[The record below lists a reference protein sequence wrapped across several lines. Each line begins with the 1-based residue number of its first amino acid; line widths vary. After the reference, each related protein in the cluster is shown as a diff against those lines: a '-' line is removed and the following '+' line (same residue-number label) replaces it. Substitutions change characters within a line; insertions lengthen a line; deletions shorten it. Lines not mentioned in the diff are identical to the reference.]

1 MIENFELLIVTIII
15 LILMFVGFLPLIYLK
30 FCKDLNNNVELYN
43 TICNND
49 MNVNIPP
56 DKQIKHTYMWNIA
69 NFLFE
74 YDKLERYFYFA
85 DDKQHDKSKK
95 KLNYSYSI
103 INGQFNIMKIY
114 NEYLHYNIP
123 LFIILWI
130 IFLLNI
136 YNIINHNNYDIN
148 ENDKYYLYSTLFSFL
163 NIAIFTIIFSL
174 ILKKIT
180 EIYKDTNLYD
190 YIMLLKELDIIIKQN
205 NSANNEII
213 NIIKQHS
220 GDNIKSVGELSLN
233 TKFIKTLLINKKKEN
248 TLYNNSKNYKLKL
261 ENLDKLELYN
271 DKTNIDKINEKI
283 DSITKLIPA
292 YIILFFMSIYILS
305 KCLKSNFT
313 TISFIIILIYAFLI
327 FIYIIKKHLE

>member
-1 MIENFELLIVTIII
+1 MFYRENPILELHRFENPAEATRDIQPYAVSFHSDYFRQVNVMLLLT
-15 LILMFVGFLPLIYLK
+15 
-30 FCKDLNNNVELYN
+30 
-43 TICNND
+43 
-49 MNVNIPP
+49 
-56 DKQIKHTYMWNIA
+56 
-69 NFLFE
+69 
-74 YDKLERYFYFA
+74 
-85 DDKQHDKSKK
+85 
-95 KLNYSYSI
+95 
-103 INGQFNIMKIY
+103 
-114 NEYLHYNIP
+114 
-123 LFIILWI
+123 
-130 IFLLNI
+130 
-136 YNIINHNNYDIN
+136 DIN

-205 NSANNEII
+205 NSANNVII
-213 NIIKQHS
+213 DIIKQHS

-233 TKFIKTLLINKKKEN
+233 TKFIKKLINYKKED

-261 ENLDKLELYN
+261 ENLDKLEDYN
-271 DKTNIDKINEKI
+271 GETNIDKINEKI